1 MSWCTLL
8 GPSTQKVENP
18 RPEGSQENKSN
29 WWPGCGQGPIY
40 CASCGVSCSLHSISP
55 GQDRKLH
62 CGLCLRRLHID
73 YSENKQHVGK
83 DISHGEGSCL
93 SLAAVDLIVPPKR
106 YAGPWICDLFG
117 NKDFTGRI
125 KLR

>member
-83 DISHGEGSCL
+83 DISHGEERETETEHKHGEQ
-93 SLAAVDLIVPPKR
+93 R
-106 YAGPWICDLFG
+106 
-117 NKDFTGRI
+117 GREHRI
-125 KLR
+125 